1 MNTSFYGRLT
11 KDPEVKTSQ
20 SGVLYTFFTVAT
32 QLPIKDPSGAGRK
45 SLFISCTAFGK
56 QGESVAQYFRK
67 GNRIVVDGI
76 VNDIN
81 ISHGQN
87 GGEYLNIN
95 VNLTNFHIVETKAE
109 NEGQNG
115 NFTQQSPQ
123 QQPPQQN
130 YGQPPQQNY
139 GQSPMATPNAGAP
152 WGNPPP
158 IQQNNGYANAP
169 Y

>member
-1 MNTSFYGRLT
+1 MNTSFYGRLVR
-11 KDPEVKTSQ
+11 DPEVRTSQ
-20 SGVLYTFFTVAT
+20 SGVTYTTLTVAT
-32 QLPIKDPSGAGRK
+32 QLPIKDPNGAGRK

-56 QGESVAQYFRK
+56 QGEAVAQYFKK
-67 GNRIVVDGI
+67 GDRIVVDGI

-95 VNLTNFHIVETKAE
+95 VNLNNFHIVETKSE
-109 NEGQNG
+109 NNGGQG
-115 NFTQQSPQ
+115 
-123 QQPPQQN
+123 QPPQANANVTPPQPN
-130 YGQPPQQNY
+130 YGQPQMPPQN
-139 GQSPMATPNAGAP
+139 SAP

-158 IQQNNGYANAP
+158 VQQNDGYVP

>member
-11 KDPEVKTSQ
+11 RDPEVKTSQ
-20 SGVLYTFFTVAT
+20 KGTQYTTITVAT
-32 QLPIKDPSGAGRK
+32 NLPIKDPNGSGRK
-45 SLFISCTAFGK
+45 SLFIFCTAFGA
-56 QGESVAQYFRK
+56 QGESIAKFFRK

-81 ISHGQN
+81 IGHGQN

-95 VNLTNFHIVETKAE
+95 VNLTNFHIVETQSE
-109 NEGQNG
+109 NEGQTGQN
-115 NFTQQSPQ
+115 TQGYA
-123 QQPPQQN
+123 QPPQAN
-130 YGQPPQQNY
+130 PAPPTPPQN
-139 GQSPMATPNAGAP
+139 SAP

-158 IQQNNGYANAP
+158 VQTSNYNYAP